1 MPNGLLLIDKPEGV
15 RSTDCVARVRRA
27 FGKGVRVGHA
37 GTLDSTASGLL
48 VVLVGSAT
56 RLSDYVMRLPKV
68 YRASVRLGAETDTCD
83 RTGEVVFRG
92 DAACVDEAAF
102 DRILPSFWGMRMQ
115 RPPEISALK
124 VNGEPSHRLA
134 RSGRGGVLPERP
146 VMMESVRRRSALAD
160 GRVEIE
166 VVCGRG
172 TYIRSLAR
180 DIGARLGCGA
190 HIEALRRLSIGP
202 FRVSEALS
210 DLSALASAPLRSPRE
225 AVAPFHRIL
234 LTERA
239 EARILNGLPVPLREA
254 GRYVPGTVGFA
265 GGLCVEGA
273 GMIGF
278 ADREVGEKEAGE
290 RGGGEILLRPR
301 ANISVRDEAE
311 GT

>member
-1 MPNGLLLIDKPEGV
+1 
-15 RSTDCVARVRRA
+15 
-27 FGKGVRVGHA
+27 
-37 GTLDSTASGLL
+37 
-48 VVLVGSAT
+48 
-56 RLSDYVMRLPKV
+56 
-68 YRASVRLGAETDTCD
+68 
-83 RTGEVVFRG
+83 
-92 DAACVDEAAF
+92 
-102 DRILPSFWGMRMQ
+102 
-115 RPPEISALK
+115 
-124 VNGEPSHRLA
+124 
-134 RSGRGGVLPERP
+134 
-146 VMMESVRRRSALAD
+146 MMESVRRRSALAD

-202 FRVSEALS
+202 FLVSEALS
-210 DLSALASAPLRSPRE
+210 FPPDPGVPLRSPRE

-278 ADREVGEKEAGE
+278 ADREVGEKVAGE